1 MDDLGG
7 CDRQGFAVRR
17 GSIVMGPEQLA
28 ELRNFFAVYEAR
40 LPVAV
45 SAMYKQLL
53 EQAPEVR
60 PLFKGDFQEQEKRY
74 LNMLLELVKLTRSR
88 QLWPVQP
95 GQGISSIPTVDK
107 LASSHAGLGL
117 TRAHFERMKTVL
129 IRCFKEDSPEL
140 FTPQAENALTFI
152 FDVAARATTELA
164 GASGDELARKNRL
177 PHSGEKVV
185 RTKEQL
191 FWDWFAKEEE
201 SLFNFETDQER
212 VFGALAF
219 ALANVSPELTF
230 EIGPKADGVREFVI
244 SAGGI
249 KAAFSA
255 VETLALVAP
264 PLPRWRVVEF
274 RQRRDPLIPLE
285 FGGKTVD
292 PSSVQFS
299 LLTNGEEL
307 GLYLFF
313 DGYDEKEKAVWGQIG
328 YLFLDQALGEY
339 DVETKV
345 GLIEFHRP
353 DAPQDAARYPL
364 RQLPKLFDEKFESMG
379 QPR

>member
-1 MDDLGG
+1 
-7 CDRQGFAVRR
+7 
-17 GSIVMGPEQLA
+17 MGPEQLA
-28 ELRNFFAVYEAR
+28 ELRNFFVAYEPR

-45 SAMYKQLL
+45 SAMYQRLL
-53 EQAPEVR
+53 DEAPELR
-60 PLFKGDFQEQEKRY
+60 PLFTGNFQEQEKRY
-74 LNMLLELVKLTRSR
+74 LNMLLELVKLTRSS

-95 GQGISSIPTVDK
+95 GQGMSSIPTVDK
-107 LASSHAGLGL
+107 LAGSHARLGI
-117 TRAHFERMKTVL
+117 TRQHFDRMKTVL
-129 IRCFKEDSPEL
+129 VQCFQEDCPEL
-140 FTPQAENALTFI
+140 FTPPAEEALTFI
-152 FDVAARATTELA
+152 FDVTARAATGMA
-164 GASGDELARKNRL
+164 SVSGDELARKNRL
-177 PHSGEKVV
+177 PHSGDNAP

-191 FWDWFAKEEE
+191 FWDWFRKEEE
-201 SLFNFETDQER
+201 ALFSFEKDQER
-212 VFGALAF
+212 VYGALTF
-219 ALANVSPELTF
+219 ALAKVSPELTF
-230 EIGPKADGVREFVI
+230 EIGPDVDGVREFVI

-249 KAAFSA
+249 RAAFPA

-264 PLPRWRVVEF
+264 SLPRWRIVEF
-274 RQRRDPLIPLE
+274 RQRRDPLMPLE

-313 DGYDEKEKAVWGQIG
+313 DGYEEKEKAVWGQIG

-353 DAPQDAARYPL
+353 DAPQAAARYPL
-364 RQLPKLFDEKFESMG
+364 PQLPKLFDEKFETLG
-379 QPR
+379 RPR